1 MQSNSEARA
10 EYIQGRRNTHITL
23 VARERTR
30 IELEVLPLLRAPRV
44 RADVRV
50 HLRLLPL
57 VQRPRQEQTG
67 AAAAA
72 GVEELQR
79 VAQHCIAGKEQ
90 YIEHGF

>member
-1 MQSNSEARA
+1 MRHAPEQIYAA
-10 EYIQGRRNTHITL
+10 TAHVTL
-23 VARERTR
+23 VTGQSPRVD
-30 IELEVLPLLRAPRV
+30 LEVLPLLRAPRV

-79 VAQHCIAGKEQ
+79 VAQHCIAGKV
-90 YIEHGF
+90 